1 MTAGNIARIKINL
14 DDVTPQLLRRIE
26 PPLTIRLD
34 RLHPCIH
41 LPQAASAS

>member
-1 MTAGNIARIKINL
+1 MTAGNIARIKITL
-14 DDVTPQLLRRIE
+14 DDVTPQLLRPIE

-41 LPQAASAS
+41 LPQASSAS